1 MKKAKTAELLGQRIR
16 VLRKSKCLTQEQ
28 LGAECGI
35 NYKYIGAIERGEENP
50 SLSVLQKI
58 SESLGVE
65 LWELFRFQ
73 NEEKDPVKLRK
84 IVIDIINRMAT
95 EDEEKLRL
103 AFKIVSLIK

>member
-1 MKKAKTAELLGQRIR
+1 MKKAKTAELLGQKIKS
-16 VLRKSKCLTQEQ
+16 LRKSNRLTQEQ

-58 SESLGVE
+58 SASLGIE
-65 LWELFRFQ
+65 LWELFKFQ
-73 NEEKDPVKLRK
+73 HEERDPAKLRK
-84 IVIDIINRMAT
+84 VVVDIINRMGT

-103 AFKIVSLIK
+103 VFKVLNAIK